1 MTQYR
6 IQSIHVDFSAP
17 CQPDIHAMP
26 AQVQAAG
33 AAIRREIQQRHQK
46 WLRDERIR
54 RGQDRHAAD
63 QIEKYAR
70 KGMPHTPLPPAADR
84 SQMEHRDLSDAY
96 HAWAGTASPRH
107 DLTPEM
113 SQLLRSVVAA

>member
-1 MTQYR
+1 MTR
-6 IQSIHVDFSAP
+6 TITVDFSAP
-17 CQPDIHAMP
+17 CQPNIHAMP

-33 AAIRREIQQRHQK
+33 AAIRREIQQRYQK
-46 WLRDERIR
+46 WLRDERMR
-54 RGQDRHAAD
+54 QLQERHAAHVT
-63 QIEKYAR
+63 EKYAR
-70 KGMPHTPLPPAADR
+70 KGMPHTPPPPAADR

-113 SQLLRSVVAA
+113 SQLLRSVAAA